1 MGVEQNPPATPAP
14 ASEAAP
20 KKKEDGFGDYLNIL
34 SGTSQNVVGI
44 AIAAVATF
52 AAQILIGRALGADGF
67 GVVTVMTQ
75 AAFVLSF
82 LTRAGMDMAVLRDVA
97 IEAGT
102 GRWDR
107 IRIPVARAVLIATLV
122 STLAAALA
130 LAFSDEIRRM
140 FSIDA
145 DLGRNVVEAAA
156 IGLPFLA
163 LTNVW
168 LSATRGL
175 KIMRYTLYV
184 FWAGQPVGWVLLM
197 IAGWR
202 FSETT
207 WMSTL
212 AYSTSWAVAS
222 VAAFYFW
229 RKESS
234 GWEAAPMEPGALNKL
249 MRYAGPRA
257 PAALFSQLLFWTDLF
272 VLTNYVGDVAV
283 GRYSAALRA
292 GQTLVLF
299 LTSVSLMFSP
309 FVADLHNRGENE
321 RLDKLFKA
329 LTRWTLAAT
338 MPAFILLAVAP
349 GPVLRVFGSDF
360 SSTQAEAALLII
372 ILGQFVN
379 MATGSVGFVLIMVG
393 RTGWDLAVY
402 AASLA
407 LNLGLA
413 FWLCP
418 EYGLVGAAIAN
429 AVTFALS
436 KWARLVLVK
445 RFVRIQPYDRQYG
458 RLVAPSLAAAAVMWV
473 VHTAI
478 DGDGLVNLVSTAVAG
493 TAAYGVVY
501 LLFGLTEAEKRGAK
515 RAIEM
520 IKGRLAARGGRSA

>member
-1 MGVEQNPPATPAP
+1 VGVATPDNP
-14 ASEAAP
+14 EA
-20 KKKEDGFGDYLNIL
+20 KKEDGFGDYLNIL

-44 AIAAVATF
+44 AIAALATF
-52 AAQILIGRALGADGF
+52 AAQILMGQTLGADGF

-75 AAFVLSF
+75 AAFVISF

-97 IEAGT
+97 IESGV
-102 GRWDR
+102 GRYDR
-107 IRIPVARAVLIATLV
+107 IRVPVARAVQIATAV
-122 STLAAALA
+122 STLVALV
-130 LAFSDEIRRM
+130 AFLFADQVRSM
-140 FSIDA
+140 FSIDSE
-145 DLGRNVVEAAA
+145 LGQHVVEMAAL
-156 IGLPFLA
+156 GLPFLA

-197 IAGWR
+197 LAGWR
-202 FSETT
+202 ISETT

-212 AYSTSWAVAS
+212 AYSVSWALAS
-222 VAAFYFW
+222 VAALYFW
-229 RKESS
+229 RKESRS
-234 GWEAAPMEPGALNKL
+234 WEAAPMEEGAIGKL

-272 VLTNYVGDVAV
+272 VLTNYASDTAV

-292 GQTLVLF
+292 GQVMVLF

-309 FVADLHNRGENE
+309 FVADLHNRGETE

-338 MPAFILLAVAP
+338 MPAFLLLAVAP
-349 GPVLRVFGSDF
+349 DLVLRVFGSDF
-360 SSTQAEAALLII
+360 SSDQAEAALLII
-372 ILGQFVN
+372 LIGQFIN

-393 RTGWDLAVY
+393 RTGWDLMVY

-436 KWARLVLVK
+436 KWARLYLVK
-445 RFVRIQPYDRQYG
+445 KFVGIQPYNADYA
-458 RLVAPSLAAAAVMWV
+458 RLLLPSLAGAAAMWLI
-473 VHTAI
+473 HGALETGFLA
-478 DGDGLVNLVSTAVAG
+478 DLVTTAVGG
-493 TAAYGVVY
+493 TLVYVVLY
-501 LLFGLTEAEKRGAK
+501 LLVGLTPAERRGLS
-515 RAIEM
+515 RLFEM
-520 IKGRLAARGGRSA
+520 IKTRMRGPRSDASSS

>member
-14 ASEAAP
+14 ASQP
-20 KKKEDGFGDYLNIL
+20 VPPKKEDGFGDYVNIL
-34 SGTSQNVVGI
+34 SGTSQNVIGI
-44 AIAAVATF
+44 AIAALATF
-52 AAQILIGRALGADGF
+52 AAQILMGQTLGPDGF

-97 IEAGT
+97 IETGV
-102 GRWDR
+102 GRWER
-107 IRIPVARAVLIATLV
+107 IRVPVARAVTIATAV
-122 STLAAALA
+122 SIVAALAA
-130 LAFSDEIRRM
+130 LAFSESVRRM
-140 FSIDA
+140 FSIDE
-145 DLGRNVVEAAA
+145 DLGRYVVEAAA
-156 IGLPFLA
+156 LALPFLA
-163 LTNVW
+163 LANVW

-197 IAGWR
+197 LVGWR

-212 AYSTSWAVAS
+212 AYSFSWAL
-222 VAAFYFW
+222 AAAAAYYFW
-229 RKESS
+229 RKKSR
-234 GWEAAPMEPGALNKL
+234 GWEAAPLEPGAMSKL

-272 VLTNYVGDVAV
+272 VLTNYVSDDAV

-309 FVADLHNRGENE
+309 FVADLHSRGETE

-338 MPAFILLAVAP
+338 MPAFVLLAVAP
-349 GPVLRVFGSDF
+349 GPVLKIFGSGF
-360 SSTQAEAALLII
+360 STGSAESALLII
-372 ILGQFVN
+372 LLGQFVN

-393 RTGWDLAVY
+393 RTGWDLTVY

-407 LNLGLA
+407 LNLALA

-418 EYGLVGAAIAN
+418 RYGLVGAAIAN

-436 KWARLVLVK
+436 KWARLVLVR
-445 RFVRIQPYDRQYG
+445 RFVRIQPYNREYG
-458 RLVAPSLAAAAVMWV
+458 RLVAPSLACAGVMWI
-473 VHTAI
+473 VHSAV
-478 DGDGLVNLVSTAVAG
+478 GGEGLVNLIATALAG
-493 TAAYGVVY
+493 TIAYGVIY
-501 LLFGLTEAEKRGAK
+501 LLVGLTDAERRGAK
-515 RAIEM
+515 RAFEM
-520 IKGRLAARGGRSA
+520 IKQRAGARRASA